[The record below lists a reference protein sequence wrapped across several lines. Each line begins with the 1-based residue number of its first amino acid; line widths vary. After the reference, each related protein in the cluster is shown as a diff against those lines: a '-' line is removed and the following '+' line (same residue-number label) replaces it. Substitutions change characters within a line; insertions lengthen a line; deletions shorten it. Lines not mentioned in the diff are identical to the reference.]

1 MLYYIYILS
10 GPLKGTIVPLP
21 PNRYSFFLQNEKQ
34 HNDNKEE
41 NEKSVLYI
49 PCDNKE
55 CEKKLTIILDGNN
68 SENNKYIIERSFIP
82 KEVNKEHALPINK
95 PLYSNDIPIFLVS
108 NKSDLSL
115 NSSHFKKN
123 TKRLITS
130 KKAYISLILI
140 ISILMIFIFYTN
152 RPKEKTITPIMSE
165 SLNFK
170 GFQGENGY
178 YCIFDDLYLLS
189 KPKNNSESKVF
200 YIDKRKIENL
210 MIENSHKKIHLI
222 FKDKTKPI
230 VNFIYHNDNEK
241 LKIIDGIN
249 NQFSESCSPTIKE
262 ISIPNI
268 ISDINKL
275 EITKTIG
282 YTIEEKNNGLIF
294 IFDGLLDKKNKEKLD
309 TYIKKQTA
317 IFGRKF
323 LFYRENISNPILKN
337 KATLQEERGYIFLDN
352 QHRYFPQG

>member
-10 GPLKGTIVPLP
+10 GPLKGAVVPLP
-21 PNRYSFFLQNEKQ
+21 PNHYSFFLQNEET
-34 HNDNKEE
+34 NDNKEK

-55 CEKKLTIILDGNN
+55 CKKKLAIILDENN

-82 KEVNKEHALPINK
+82 EEVGKEYLLSLNTPV
-95 PLYSNDIPIFLVS
+95 YSNDIPIFLVS
-108 NKSDLSL
+108 NKSDFPL
-115 NSSHFKKN
+115 NSSHFKNNK
-123 TKRLITS
+123 KRWITS
-130 KKAYISLILI
+130 KKILISLALLIPLI
-140 ISILMIFIFYTN
+140 IVFIFYIN
-152 RPKEKTITPIMSE
+152 KPIEKSATPIISK

-178 YCIFDDLYLLS
+178 YCIFDDSYVTS
-189 KPKNNSESKVF
+189 KENSDSENKVF

-210 MIENSHKKIHLI
+210 AIGNNHKKIHLI
-222 FKDKTKPI
+222 LKDKTKPI

-241 LKIIDGIN
+241 LKIIDAIN
-249 NQFSESCSPTIKE
+249 NHFSENCSPTIKE
-262 ISIPNI
+262 ISIPRI
-268 ISDINKL
+268 INDVNKL
-275 EITKTIG
+275 ELTKTID
-282 YTIEEKNNGLIF
+282 YTIEEKNNGFVF
-294 IFDGLLDKKNKEKLD
+294 IFDDLLERKNKEKLD

-323 LFYRENISNPILKN
+323 IFYRENISNPMLKN
-337 KATLQEERGYIFLDN
+337 KAILQEDRGYIFLDN

>member
-10 GPLKGTIVPLP
+10 GPLKGAIVPLP
-21 PNRYSFFLQNEKQ
+21 PNHYSFFLQNEEL
-34 HNDNKEE
+34 NDNEE
-41 NEKSVLYI
+41 KNEKSVLYI

-55 CEKKLTIILDGNN
+55 CKKKLAIILDENN
-68 SENNKYIIERSFIP
+68 SENNKYIIESSFISE
-82 KEVNKEHALPINK
+82 EVGNEYSLPLNK
-95 PLYSNDIPIFLVS
+95 PVYSHDIPIFLVS
-108 NKSDLSL
+108 NRGDLPL

-123 TKRLITS
+123 KKRLISS
-130 KKAYISLILI
+130 KKIFTILVLLIPLLI
-140 ISILMIFIFYTN
+140 IFIYHINKPT
-152 RPKEKTITPIMSE
+152 EKITTPVVSK

-178 YCIFDDLYLLS
+178 YCVFDDLYLLS
-189 KPKNNSESKVF
+189 KTNNNSESKVF
-200 YIDKRKIENL
+200 YIDKIKIENL

-222 FKDKTKPI
+222 LKDKTKPI

-241 LKIIDGIN
+241 LKIIDAIN
-249 NQFSESCSPTIKE
+249 NHFSESCSPTIKE

-268 ISDINKL
+268 IIDINKL
-275 EITKTIG
+275 ELTKTIS

-294 IFDGLLDKKNKEKLD
+294 IFDGLLDKKNKENLD

-323 LFYRENISNPILKN
+323 IFYRENISNPILKN
-337 KATLQEERGYIFLDN
+337 KATLQEEQGYIFLDN